1 MTQDFTP
8 EQQTNIVAL
17 IKKLNGLDINASIHG
32 IENGPVVTAYM
43 FTLDHSTPISKIMKK
58 SEDFALSLGVDNVII
73 QRVKDKIAIFIP
85 NKIRQTVDYKDVL
98 FWYLNDEETNKMILP
113 IPLGVDHRGQKSSL
127 DIAACPHLLIT
138 GSTNSGKSVF
148 ETSILSS
155 LVYRFDSSQL
165 HIYLVDTKGLDLPLF
180 KTLPH
185 VQQCADNVDD
195 FHNMMTVVML
205 EVRRRLGVLQGASC
219 QNIYQY
225 HKMYGGDISQMP
237 YILVMLD
244 EFGDL
249 IDLDSSNRKADK
261 EKYETTPTV
270 KGWIKTLTQ
279 ICRAAGVHIIA
290 CTQRASVKIID
301 GDIKTNLPCRIS
313 LRVPSRVD
321 SQVILGTGGAE
332 NLLGKGDMLVKYP
345 ESDSIQRYHGPF
357 VKMSDINE
365 LVVNYQQM
373 REVIKPNGK

>member
-1 MTQDFTP
+1 MTTNFTL
-8 EQQTNIVAL
+8 EQQANIVAL
-17 IKKLNGLDINASIHG
+17 IQKLNGLDIRANISG
-32 IENGPVVTAYM
+32 VEQGPVVTAYM
-43 FTLDHSTPISKIMKK
+43 FSLDHSTPISRIMKK

-85 NKIRQTVDYKDVL
+85 NKDRQTVDYKEIL
-98 FWYLNDEETNKMILP
+98 YWYLNDPETNKMLLP
-113 IPLGVDHRGQKSSL
+113 IPLGVDHQGQKSSL
-127 DIAACPHLLIT
+127 DITACPHLLIT

-155 LVYRFDSSQL
+155 LVYRFSSQEL
-165 HIYLVDTKGLDLPLF
+165 NIYLVDTKGLDLTLF

-185 VQQCADNVDD
+185 VKTVADNVDD
-195 FHNMMTVVML
+195 FHNMMFQVMG

-219 QNIYQY
+219 QNIHQY
-225 HKMYGGDISQMP
+225 HNMYSGDITIMP
-237 YILVMLD
+237 YIIVMLD

-249 IDLDSSNRKADK
+249 MDLDASYRKADK
-261 EKYETTPTV
+261 EKYETTLTV
-270 KGWIKTLTQ
+270 KGWLKSTTQ

-290 CTQRASVKIID
+290 CTQRASVKVID

-321 SQVILGTGGAE
+321 SQIILGASGAE

-365 LVVNYQQM
+365 LIVNYQQM
-373 REVIKPNGK
+373 KNIINPRR